1 MGFKGQVDTSS
12 LFSSHHQKVYIYQA
26 FLHTF
31 LTITTSLYCGS
42 HDGFIGDKKS
52 RQPEAWGAYLAFE
65 LENGTSHEQ
74 REARNVVYMAD
85 SDLYNLYIWHEYI
98 YIYYMILYIYTH
110 EVCPVTFRISVGWLA
125 QCMPSLE
132 IVVWSL

>member
-85 SDLYNLYIWHEYI
+85 SDLYNLYI
-98 YIYYMILYIYTH
+98 
-110 EVCPVTFRISVGWLA
+110 
-125 QCMPSLE
+125 
-132 IVVWSL
+132 